1 MMKKWMLMV
10 AFVLGTIPALAQSV
24 VYDQTSSNGVRTLIC
39 EGINLGVVGD
49 TDVNVG
55 LAGFNYDGTV
65 LYSLAVVVGSGSS
78 VTIPAGSKCVLTLAN
93 GKQYELE
100 SVSGGTAV
108 LQNMDVQMDRVYQSY
123 QRFAYY
129 NIKKSVLKKL
139 KKGIAHIEFQMQPR
153 SYAASFDADSL
164 GALLLNSR
172 EVIDTTFGK

>member
-1 MMKKWMLMV
+1 MKLKIKAMSPKI
-10 AFVLGTIPALAQSV
+10 GRDIPYPYYAS
-24 VYDQTSSNGVRTLIC
+24 
-39 EGINLGVVGD
+39 
-49 TDVNVG
+49 
-55 LAGFNYDGTV
+55 AGAAAMD
-65 LYSLAVVVGSGSS
+65 LHACIDEA

-139 KKGIAHIEFQMQPR
+139 KKGIARIEFQMQPR